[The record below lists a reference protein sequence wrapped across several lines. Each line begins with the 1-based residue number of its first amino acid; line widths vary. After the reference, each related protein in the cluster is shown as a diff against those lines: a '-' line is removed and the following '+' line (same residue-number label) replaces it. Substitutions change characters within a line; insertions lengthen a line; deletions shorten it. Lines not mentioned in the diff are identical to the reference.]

1 MDWQKPVPK
10 DVLVFKVWLR
20 KLWSGPMMALTAD
33 GKEFPLIL
41 LGGTPLHRAA
51 YEGRTEEIDAL
62 LEKGEPIDARTYW
75 RDTPLSVALKGGQ
88 EPAAVRL
95 VDRGADLDP
104 GPTPTQHPRSPL
116 FSIRMLEA
124 LARRGVNMNAKD
136 DRGDTPLLRVAGAA
150 SSGFKADESSFFSGD
165 DDRKRMME
173 LMRQNP
179 IPQIVA
185 WLLKHG
191 ADLNA
196 RNKEGKTALHGVAG
210 SRIHDE
216 EVEAARVLLEHGADP
231 NLTDAE
237 GNTALHQLIPER
249 RTCYAEEDQYTGL
262 PAEWQRSSLYQMLLL
277 LVARMRDINVRNAN
291 GQTPLDMAVRT
302 ENFLSAQFLIDH
314 GANANSRVESGM
326 TLSQLL
332 RKQNDYWKAQC
343 GRRVTKRR

>member
-1 MDWQKPVPK
+1 
-10 DVLVFKVWLR
+10 
-20 KLWSGPMMALTAD
+20 
-33 GKEFPLIL
+33 
-41 LGGTPLHRAA
+41 
-51 YEGRTEEIDAL
+51 
-62 LEKGEPIDARTYW
+62 
-75 RDTPLSVALKGGQ
+75 
-88 EPAAVRL
+88 
-95 VDRGADLDP
+95 
-104 GPTPTQHPRSPL
+104 
-116 FSIRMLEA
+116 
-124 LARRGVNMNAKD
+124 
-136 DRGDTPLLRVAGAA
+136 
-150 SSGFKADESSFFSGD
+150 
-165 DDRKRMME
+165 MME